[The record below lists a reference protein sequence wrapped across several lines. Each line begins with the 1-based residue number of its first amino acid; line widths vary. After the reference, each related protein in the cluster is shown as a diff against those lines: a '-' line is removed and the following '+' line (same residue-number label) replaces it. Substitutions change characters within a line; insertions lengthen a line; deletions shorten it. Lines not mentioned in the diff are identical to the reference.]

1 MHVPVKSIL
10 ELAALILGLVNGLM
24 LLRGYLRDRSI
35 LKVEPIHPDTY
46 QWFFR
51 LPEGEHERLT
61 TRRYGF
67 LAYIDVVNCGRRDVS
82 LSGWRL
88 HGTTKGGKRFEMKPM
103 SIPEPQIEIREAYTK
118 VYPVLGVRGPQFF
131 GDTMVK
137 SGASISGFC
146 YYMAEFVGGPNWDLP
161 VHDGTA
167 ALELTVQSVFGS
179 KAKTEIIFTEI
190 SLEKA
195 DKIIPGIAN
204 IQRANEDWNEP
215 RPPASNVYSDG
226 SKPFHRRP
234 ASHRSRSTS

>member
-1 MHVPVKSIL
+1 MHVLVKSIL

-35 LKVEPIHPDTY
+35 LKVEPVHPDTY

-51 LPEGEHERLT
+51 LPEGEHRGLM

-67 LAYIDVVNCGRRDVS
+67 LAYIDIVNRGRRDVS

-88 HGTTKGGKRFEMKPM
+88 QGTTKGGKRFEIQPI
-103 SIPEPQIEIREAYTK
+103 SIQEPQITIREAYTK
-118 VYPVLGVRGPQFF
+118 VYPVLGVRGPQFS

-137 SGASISGFC
+137 SGAAISGFC
-146 YYMAEFVGGPNWDLP
+146 YYIAEFFGAPGWDLL
-161 VHDGTA
+161 VHNSTVT
-167 ALELTVQSVFGS
+167 LQITVQSVFGS
-179 KAKTEIIFTEI
+179 KAKTKVIFKEI

-204 IQRANEDWNEP
+204 IERANEDWNEP
-215 RPPASNVYSDG
+215 KPPATNHEV
-226 SKPFHRRP
+226 
-234 ASHRSRSTS
+234 